1 METAISVIVPV
12 YRVEKYLPA
21 CIDSILN
28 QTFTD
33 FELILVD
40 DGSPDRCPEICD
52 ETAKRDARVRVI
64 HQANQGLS
72 AARNAGIEAAR
83 GAWLSFVD
91 SDDFLAPDFLET
103 LHDAAVRAGGA
114 DCALC
119 GVQLTDEAGEEIG
132 QPLSVADG
140 VRTGRSILETLCR
153 APEIPYLVVWNKLYR
168 RDVFQTLRYP
178 VGMQNEDT
186 YLAAE
191 LFDTVQTVICVSKPM
206 YFYRQRADSIMYTAV
221 TTRNLD
227 EMWAFEHCFAYFEA
241 RGLEALM
248 PDAEKKMFAKLTG
261 VYYRLP
267 KEERQSDAVR
277 RAKKAQWN
285 AAMRL
290 MKRGKLSARALART
304 LAFHA
309 APGLYGWRMKV

>member
-1 METAISVIVPV
+1 MEISVIVPI
-12 YRVEKYLPA
+12 YRVEKFLPQ
-21 CIDSILN
+21 CIESILS

-40 DGSPDRCPEICD
+40 DGSPDRCPAICD
-52 ETAKRDARVRVI
+52 EAARRDARVRVI
-64 HQANQGLS
+64 HQANAGLS
-72 AARNAGIEAAR
+72 AARNAGIEIAR
-83 GAWLSFVD
+83 GEWLGFVD
-91 SDDFLAPDFLET
+91 SDDYIAPQFYEKLYQTAQRTD
-103 LHDAAVRAGGA
+103 A
-114 DCALC
+114 DCVMCSVQNVDESGKPIDSALMR
-119 GVQLTDEAGEEIG
+119 
-132 QPLSVADG
+132 VADE
-140 VRTGRSILETLCR
+140 VKTGQEVLRKIGRDDAT
-153 APEIPYLVVWNKLYR
+153 PYLTAWNKLYR
-168 RDVFQTLRYP
+168 RKLFNTLRYP
-178 VGMQNEDT
+178 AGRQNEDT
-186 YLAAE
+186 FIFAE
-191 LFDTVQTVICVSKPM
+191 LFHQVQRAACVAEPLF
-206 YFYRQRADSIMYTAV
+206 FYRQRAGSIMHTAV

-241 RGLEALM
+241 HGLEALM

-277 RAKKAQWN
+277 QAKKAQWN

>member
-40 DGSPDRCPEICD
+40 DGSPDRCPAICD
-52 ETAKRDARVRVI
+52 EAAERDARVRVI
-64 HQANQGLS
+64 HQANAGLS
-72 AARNAGIEAAR
+72 AARNAGIEAAH

-103 LHDAAVRAGGA
+103 LHDAAVRAGA

-119 GVQLTDEAGEEIG
+119 GVQLTDEAGQKIG

-153 APEIPYLVVWNKLYR
+153 ASEITYLVAWNKLYR

-206 YFYRQRADSIMYTAV
+206 YFYRQRANSIMHTAV

-227 EMWAFEHCFAYFEA
+227 RMWAFEHCFAYFEA

-277 RAKKAQWN
+277 QAKKAQWN

-290 MKRGKLSARALART
+290 MKQGKLSARALART
-304 LAFHA
+304 LLFQAL
-309 APGLYGWRMKV
+309 PGVYGLRMKG

>member
-91 SDDFLAPDFLET
+91 SDDYIAPQFYEKLYQTAQRTD
-103 LHDAAVRAGGA
+103 A
-114 DCALC
+114 DCVMCSVQNVDESGKPIDSALMR
-119 GVQLTDEAGEEIG
+119 
-132 QPLSVADG
+132 VADE
-140 VRTGRSILETLCR
+140 VKTGREVLRKIGRDDVT
-153 APEIPYLVVWNKLYR
+153 PYLTAWNKLYR
-168 RDVFQTLRYP
+168 RKLFNTLRYP
-178 VGMQNEDT
+178 AGRQNEDVFVF
-186 YLAAE
+186 AE
-191 LFDTVQTVICVSKPM
+191 LFCQVQRAACVAEPL
-206 YFYRQRADSIMYTAV
+206 YFYRKRIDSIMNSAV
-221 TTRNLD
+221 TLRNLD
-227 EMWAFEHCFAYFEA
+227 EMWAYVNCFEHLQQDDEESI
-241 RGLEALM
+241 LKET
-248 PDAEKKMFAKLTG
+248 EKRVFAKLTG
-261 VYYRLP
+261 VYYRVT
-267 KEERQSDAVR
+267 EEDRHSNKMKQ
-277 RAKKAQWN
+277 AKKAQWN
-285 AAMRL
+285 IAMRL
-290 MKRGKLSARALART
+290 MKQGRLDLRSLART
-304 LAFHA
+304 LLFQAL
-309 APGLYGWRMKV
+309 PGVYGLRMKE

>member
-12 YRVEKYLPA
+12 YRVEKYLSA

-64 HQANQGLS
+64 HQANAGLS
-72 AARNAGIEAAR
+72 AARNAGIEIAR
-83 GAWLSFVD
+83 GEWLGFAD

-103 LHDAAVRAGGA
+103 LHDAAVRTGGV

-119 GVQLTDEAGEEIG
+119 GVQLTDEAGEKIG

-206 YFYRQRADSIMYTAV
+206 YFYRQRADSFMHTAV

-241 RGLEALM
+241 HGLEALM
-248 PDAEKKMFAKLTG
+248 PDAEKKIFAKLTG

-277 RAKKAQWN
+277 QAKKAQWN

>member
-91 SDDFLAPDFLET
+91 SDDYIAPQFYEKLYQTAQRTD
-103 LHDAAVRAGGA
+103 A
-114 DCALC
+114 DCVMCSVQNVDESGKSIDSALMR
-119 GVQLTDEAGEEIG
+119 
-132 QPLSVADG
+132 VADE
-140 VRTGRSILETLCR
+140 VKTGQEVLQKIGRDDVT
-153 APEIPYLVVWNKLYR
+153 PYLTAWNKLYR
-168 RDVFQTLRYP
+168 RKLFNTLRYP
-178 VGMQNEDT
+178 AGRQNEDVFVF
-186 YLAAE
+186 AE
-191 LFDTVQTVICVSKPM
+191 LFCQVQRAACVAEPL
-206 YFYRQRADSIMYTAV
+206 YFYRKRIDSIMNSAV
-221 TTRNLD
+221 KLRNLD
-227 EMWAFEHCFAYFEA
+227 EMWAYVNCFEHLQQDNEESI
-241 RGLEALM
+241 LKET
-248 PDAEKKMFAKLTG
+248 EKRVFAKLTG
-261 VYYRLP
+261 VYYRVT
-267 KEERQSDAVR
+267 EEDRYSNKMKQ
-277 RAKKAQWN
+277 AKKAQWN
-285 AAMRL
+285 IAMRL
-290 MKRGKLSARALART
+290 MKQGRLDLRSLART
-304 LAFHA
+304 LLFQAL
-309 APGLYGWRMKV
+309 PGVYGLRMKE

>member
-52 ETAKRDARVRVI
+52 ETAKRDARVRAI

-72 AARNAGIEAAR
+72 AARNAGIEAAH

-103 LHDAAVRAGGA
+103 LHDAAVRAGA

-119 GVQLTDEAGEEIG
+119 GVQLTDEAGQKIG
-132 QPLSVADG
+132 QLLSVADG
-140 VRTGRSILETLCR
+140 VRTGRSILETLC
-153 APEIPYLVVWNKLYR
+153 
-168 RDVFQTLRYP
+168 
-178 VGMQNEDT
+178 
-186 YLAAE
+186 
-191 LFDTVQTVICVSKPM
+191 
-206 YFYRQRADSIMYTAV
+206 
-221 TTRNLD
+221 
-227 EMWAFEHCFAYFEA
+227 
-241 RGLEALM
+241 
-248 PDAEKKMFAKLTG
+248 
-261 VYYRLP
+261 
-267 KEERQSDAVR
+267 
-277 RAKKAQWN
+277 
-285 AAMRL
+285 
-290 MKRGKLSARALART
+290 
-304 LAFHA
+304 
-309 APGLYGWRMKV
+309 

>member
-1 METAISVIVPV
+1 METEISVIVPV

-72 AARNAGIEAAR
+72 AARNAGIEAAH

-103 LHDAAVRAGGA
+103 LHDAAVRAGA

-119 GVQLTDEAGEEIG
+119 GVQLTDEAGEKIG
-132 QPLSVADG
+132 QPLSMADG

-153 APEIPYLVVWNKLYR
+153 APEITYLVAWNKLYR

-206 YFYRQRADSIMYTAV
+206 YFYRQRADSIMHTAV

-227 EMWAFEHCFAYFEA
+227 RMWAFEHCFAYFEA

-277 RAKKAQWN
+277 QAKKAQWN

-290 MKRGKLSARALART
+290 MKQGKLSARALART

>member
-52 ETAKRDARVRVI
+52 ETAKRDARVRAI

-72 AARNAGIEAAR
+72 AARNAGIEAAH

-103 LHDAAVRAGGA
+103 LHDAAVRAGA

-119 GVQLTDEAGEEIG
+119 GVQLTDEAGQKIG

-153 APEIPYLVVWNKLYR
+153 APEITYLVAWNKLYR

-206 YFYRQRADSIMYTAV
+206 YFYRQRADSIMHTAV

-227 EMWAFEHCFAYFEA
+227 RMWAFEHCFAYFEA

-277 RAKKAQWN
+277 QAKKAQWN

-304 LAFHA
+304 LLFQAL
-309 APGLYGWRMKV
+309 PGVYGLRMKE

>member
-91 SDDFLAPDFLET
+91 SDDYIAPQFYEKLYQTAQRTD
-103 LHDAAVRAGGA
+103 A
-114 DCALC
+114 DCVMCSVQNVDESGKPIDSALMR
-119 GVQLTDEAGEEIG
+119 
-132 QPLSVADG
+132 VADE
-140 VRTGRSILETLCR
+140 VKTGREVLRKIGRDDVT
-153 APEIPYLVVWNKLYR
+153 PYLTAWNKLYR
-168 RDVFQTLRYP
+168 RKLFNTLRYP
-178 VGMQNEDT
+178 AGRQNEDVFVF
-186 YLAAE
+186 AE
-191 LFDTVQTVICVSKPM
+191 LFCQVQRAVCVAEPL
-206 YFYRQRADSIMYTAV
+206 YFYRKRIGSIMNSVV
-221 TTRNLD
+221 TLRNLD
-227 EMWAFEHCFAYFEA
+227 EMWAYVNCFEHLQQDDEESI
-241 RGLEALM
+241 LKET
-248 PDAEKKMFAKLTG
+248 EKRVFAKLTG
-261 VYYRLP
+261 VYYRVT
-267 KEERQSDAVR
+267 EEDRYSNKMKQ
-277 RAKKAQWN
+277 AKKAQWN
-285 AAMRL
+285 IAMRL
-290 MKRGKLSARALART
+290 MKQGRLDLRSLART
-304 LAFHA
+304 LLFQAL
-309 APGLYGWRMKV
+309 PGVYGLRMKE